1 MKSLYLKFQAV
12 GTSPPRAPMKHILW
26 SWLGSAIAIGSAAWI
41 ASVVEMPFV
50 FAPLGASAV
59 LAFAVPESPLAQPRN
74 IIGGHM
80 VSAIVGVLF
89 LMLLGNAWWVMPLAV
104 ATAIAVM
111 LLTKTVHP
119 PAGAN
124 PLIVLM
130 ASSQWDF
137 VFITVLPG
145 AMILTM
151 CALIFNNFAKGRRYP
166 TYWW

>member
-1 MKSLYLKFQAV
+1 MKSLLHKIRAV
-12 GTSPPRAPMKHILW
+12 GSSPPRAPMKHILW
-26 SWLGSAIAIGSAAWI
+26 SWLGSAFAIGSAAAI
-41 ASVVEMPFV
+41 AVFAEMPFV

-59 LAFAVPESPLAQPRN
+59 LAFAIPDSPLAQPRN
-74 IIGGHM
+74 IIGGHLIC
-80 VSAIVGVLF
+80 AIVGVLF
-89 LMLLGNAWWVMPLAV
+89 LIFLGNAWWVMPLAV
-104 ATAIAVM
+104 ATAIAAM

-137 VFITVLPG
+137 VFMTVLPG

-151 CALIFNNFAKGRRYP
+151 CALIFNNLAKDHRYP